1 MGRMAERNL
10 MQAILPLFR
19 RNQIIFV
26 TSMQHD
32 LLFRLADSG
41 KMMVL
46 VNLNPAVR
54 KLVVDSFLDLTESSF
69 AFMILHDSPDG
80 LSFDIGRIATLCS
93 DDFAWLAGSVGNY
106 MRDDIGHIS
115 LIVVKESGAD

>member
-1 MGRMAERNL
+1 MGRISERNL

-19 RNQIIFV
+19 RNQIISV

-46 VNLNPAVR
+46 INLNPAAR
-54 KLVVDSFLDLTESSF
+54 KPVVDSL
-69 AFMILHDSPDG
+69 
-80 LSFDIGRIATLCS
+80 
-93 DDFAWLAGSVGNY
+93 V
-106 MRDDIGHIS
+106 
-115 LIVVKESGAD
+115 